1 VSGGLSTAVAPSTGP
16 PRRPQTLRAT
26 GTHCRIR
33 DSVTHMD
40 EVPLDEPWPAH
51 DPMRPPRVLSRA
63 DALRLGYS
71 GKAIEHRVASGRWD
85 RVLPRTYLTAGTLTW
100 ADRLTAAVC
109 YAGSS
114 ALVSGAAALVG
125 DLDGVRRPGTILVLT
140 PYAAG
145 HRSTR
150 WVQVRPTERM
160 PQRRLVP
167 GPARAEVARAVA
179 DLALVTRRVDDVRAL
194 VTEALRRRLCT
205 VEELVTE
212 LDAGP
217 RRGSAHLR
225 KAIEEA
231 SAGAWSAPE
240 AQAGSLLRRAGVPPF
255 EQNAP
260 IHLPDGTS
268 VVADF
273 LWRALRAILEID
285 SQKHHGMPGDR
296 DATDERHLRLEALGY
311 SVVHRTPWAVHNQ
324 PGQFVTGIR
333 AWLAGRAAMIKP
345 ADPR

>member
-1 VSGGLSTAVAPSTGP
+1 
-16 PRRPQTLRAT
+16 
-26 GTHCRIR
+26 
-33 DSVTHMD
+33 MD
-40 EVPLDEPWPAH
+40 EEPAAEDRPTRDPA
-51 DPMRPPRVLSRA
+51 PPPRVLSRD

-71 GKAIEHRVASGRWD
+71 RKAVEHRVASGRWQ

-100 ADRLTAAVC
+100 ADRLTAAVS

-114 ALVSGAAALVG
+114 ALISGAAALVE
-125 DLDGVRRPGTILVLT
+125 DLDSVRRPATILVLT

-150 WVQVRPTERM
+150 WVQVRPTGRM
-160 PQRRLVP
+160 PQRRRAP
-167 GPARAEVARAVA
+167 GPARAEVARAVV

-194 VTEALRRRLCT
+194 VTEVLRRRLCT
-205 VEELVTE
+205 VDELAAE

-225 KAIEEA
+225 RSIEEA
-231 SAGAWSAPE
+231 AAGAWSAPE
-240 AQAGSLLRRAGVPPF
+240 ARVGSLLRRAGVPRF

-260 IHLPDGTS
+260 IHLPDGTT
-268 VVADF
+268 VIADF

-285 SQKHHGMPGDR
+285 SQKHHGLPGDR
-296 DATDERHLRLEALGY
+296 DSTDERHLRLEALGY

-324 PGQFVTGIR
+324 PDGFVAGIQ
-333 AWLAGRAAMIKP
+333 AWLAGRAAGVNKARP
-345 ADPR
+345 PPGGRGG